1 MNILGG
7 KCFGGCCK
15 FTFYLKMSYASD
27 NPNHRFLGKDVFNV
41 SKKGETLTS
50 SFPKISGQ

>member
-41 SKKGETLTS
+41 NKKGETLTS